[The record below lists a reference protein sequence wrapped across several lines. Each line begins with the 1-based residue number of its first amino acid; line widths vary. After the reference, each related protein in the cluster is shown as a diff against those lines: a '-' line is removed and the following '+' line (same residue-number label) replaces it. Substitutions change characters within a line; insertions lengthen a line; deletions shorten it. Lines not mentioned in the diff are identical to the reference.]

1 LARGPRLDPIGE
13 TATAPSLAR
22 GPRLDPIGETRR
34 RRYGAGITALIFT
47 MILTGGLVAGTRAG
61 FSYNTFPLMGE
72 GFFPVGV
79 FAQEPWWINFFE
91 NVATV
96 QLGHRLLAYLLMLVI
111 PLFWWAARRHARAPC
126 LRWAAHGLL
135 AVLALQVG
143 LGIGTLLYGVPVP
156 LAAAHQAG
164 ALALFTLALY
174 ITHGLR
180 RFA

>member
-1 LARGPRLDPIGE
+1 V
-13 TATAPSLAR
+13 
-22 GPRLDPIGETRR
+22 
-34 RRYGAGITALIFT
+34 TALIFV

-111 PLFWWAARRHARAPC
+111 PLFWWVTRRRALTPRLHRAR
-126 LRWAAHGLL
+126 HGLL
-135 AVLALQVG
+135 AILALQVA
-143 LGIGTLLYGVPVP
+143 LGIGTLLYVVPVP
-156 LAAAHQAG
+156 LAAGHQAG

-174 ITHGLR
+174 LTHGLR
-180 RFA
+180 RVA